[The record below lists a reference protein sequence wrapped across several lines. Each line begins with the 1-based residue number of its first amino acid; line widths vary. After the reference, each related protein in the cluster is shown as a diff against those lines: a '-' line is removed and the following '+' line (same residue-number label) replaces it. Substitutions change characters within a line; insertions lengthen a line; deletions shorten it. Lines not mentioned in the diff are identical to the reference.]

1 MVPLRRFQSMTRP
14 TTSLWPLPPYDFSPP
29 PSSPAP
35 STTGDF
41 VPLHHPFCNIKIY
54 IGQNFQLKVV
64 VEEDLGNMQHY
75 SLGVVTTTLHS
86 LISSFQITQITSPK
100 KTVLKQLS
108 SVSINE
114 DNFKVVKL
122 FYCSVANM
130 TKVSPMKKARRASSS
145 RHRGGKKNVIFQD
158 VGPEKFSSDDSRIH
172 VTCHWHGFNCIKEF
186 LSDLQLQKLRESCFG
201 YLFDLDESL
210 KPAQMI
216 MHSLLLHQECN
227 SNGNEL
233 QLSFNSNKVKFSI
246 VEFGIITG
254 LNCNEFPPD
263 SDIIE
268 HPNRL
273 LNKYFSGNESIS
285 RKELAECLMKT
296 RIDDDDDVVKLT
308 KNILQSKRGQC
319 HVDNFVMKLVDDE
332 QMFEKYPWG
341 RRSFNDTVNS
351 LSTVLN
357 RRKTGYEICGFPLAF
372 QVLGFEILP
381 SLGSSF
387 AIKVGNNIPKI
398 LNWKMTNL
406 QRSSRLKIIWKEVFG
421 KNKITCVPL
430 APVDD
435 NRSTTAEQIGL
446 NHDSSSPRMN
456 DRRTNLQK
464 EIEDLMK
471 ESASLKALNV
481 EIREENVEIKKENA
495 EIREKITEIRE
506 KITEITNENCG
517 LKDEIAA
524 VRKQVDVFMQYFTDL
539 LELKTSFKN
548 IEKLVLWLAE
558 NGGTEKRT
566 CGEKENAKESDED
579 LVFLNESKN
588 TFSRRNF
595 HECTN
600 ELKSSNT
607 VFSGPDCHPNVA
619 EILQDSNVKIHQ
631 MKEGQQDKEA
641 NEGSRSMDHVNDED
655 KEVVEANKSGKAII
669 ESDDDVPTFNLLSQS
684 FSENENEPLCETLK
698 VLRSK
703 RKRKTTLSRYLISPF
718 EPLNKP
724 KGAR

>member
-1 MVPLRRFQSMTRP
+1 MATLLANRHIRDTLFEQHLMAAAIVPVRLIDTYETQWVFKLVLRFKQHLMAATRILVDA
-14 TTSLWPLPPYDFSPP
+14 TKGSCLWRK
-29 PSSPAP
+29 AR
-35 STTGDF
+35 
-41 VPLHHPFCNIKIY
+41 
-54 IGQNFQLKVV
+54 
-64 VEEDLGNMQHY
+64 
-75 SLGVVTTTLHS
+75 TLE
-86 LISSFQITQITSPK
+86 LVSPK

-145 RHRGGKKNVIFQD
+145 RHRGGKKNVVFQD

-201 YLFDLDESL
+201 YLFHLDESL

-246 VEFGIITG
+246 AEFGIITG

-296 RIDDDDDVVKLT
+296 RIDDDDDAVKLT
-308 KNILQSKRGQC
+308 
-319 HVDNFVMKLVDDE
+319 KLVDDE

-341 RRSFNDTVNS
+341 PRSFNDTINS

-357 RRKTGYEICGFPLAF
+357 RRKTGYEICGSPLAF
-372 QVLGFEILP
+372 QVWGFEILP

-387 AIKVGNNIPKI
+387 AIKVENNIPKM

-406 QRSSRLKIIWKEVFG
+406 QRSSRLKTIWKEVFG
-421 KNKITCVPL
+421 KNKESHREGNNINYLLQITCVPL

-456 DRRTNLQK
+456 DGRTKLQK

-495 EIREKITEIRE
+495 EIRE

-548 IEKLVLWLAE
+548 IEKLRRMVVQRRELV
-558 NGGTEKRT
+558 EKNRML
-566 CGEKENAKESDED
+566 KKAAKI
-579 LVFLNESKN
+579 F
-588 TFSRRNF
+588 
-595 HECTN
+595 
-600 ELKSSNT
+600 
-607 VFSGPDCHPNVA
+607 GPDCHPNVA

-655 KEVVEANKSGKAII
+655 KEIVEANKSGKAII
-669 ESDDDVPTFNLLSQS
+669 ESDDDIPTFNLLSQS

-698 VLRSK
+698 VLCSK

-724 KGAR
+724 KGTR

>member
-1 MVPLRRFQSMTRP
+1 MFLRIRLIELKKILKGKSSDHFRAQNEEHPLLMSPSYNYKSIHKLHFFIIRLERIIRLNVRHLDIAMILLFGNMNRYLLEIFCEQENTDANKHNIAMVNIDSN
-14 TTSLWPLPPYDFSPP
+14 
-29 PSSPAP
+29 PSSA
-35 STTGDF
+35 
-41 VPLHHPFCNIKIY
+41 
-54 IGQNFQLKVV
+54 
-64 VEEDLGNMQHY
+64 E
-75 SLGVVTTTLHS
+75 
-86 LISSFQITQITSPK
+86 
-100 KTVLKQLS
+100 
-108 SVSINE
+108 
-114 DNFKVVKL
+114 VKL
-122 FYCSVANM
+122 FHSCNKRIMPLEEGKDPGAGGITSRANM

-145 RHRGGKKNVIFQD
+145 RHRGGKKNDVFQD
-158 VGPEKFSSDDSRIH
+158 LGPEKFSSDDSRIH

-186 LSDLQLQKLRESCFG
+186 LSDLQLQELRESCFG
-201 YLFDLDESL
+201 YLFYLDESL

-233 QLSFNSNKVKFSI
+233 QLSFNINKVKFSI

-254 LNCNEFPPD
+254 LNCNEFLPD

-273 LNKYFSGNESIS
+273 LNKYCSGNESIS

-308 KNILQSKRGQC
+308 TVFIVQNILQSKRGQC

-332 QMFEKYPWG
+332 EMFEKYPWG
-341 RRSFNDTVNS
+341 RRSFSDTVNS

-372 QVLGFEILP
+372 Q
-381 SLGSSF
+381 
-387 AIKVGNNIPKI
+387 
-398 LNWKMTNL
+398 
-406 QRSSRLKIIWKEVFG
+406 
-421 KNKITCVPL
+421 ITCVPL

-446 NHDSSSPRMN
+446 NHDSSNPRMN
-456 DRRTNLQK
+456 DRRTNLRK

-471 ESASLKALNV
+471 ESASLKALNDA
-481 EIREENVEIKKENA
+481 IREENVEIKKENA
-495 EIREKITEIRE
+495 EIREKITEI
-506 KITEITNENCG
+506 TNENYG
-517 LKDEIAA
+517 LKDEIPA

-539 LELKTSFKN
+539 HKLKTSFKN
-548 IEKLVLWLAE
+548 IEKRVLWLAE
-558 NGGTEKRT
+558 NGGAEKRT
-566 CGEKENAKESDED
+566 CGEKENAKESGKD

-588 TFSRRNF
+588 TFSQRNF

-641 NEGSRSMDHVNDED
+641 NEGCRSMDRVNDED
-655 KEVVEANKSGKAII
+655 KEVVEANKSGKTII
-669 ESDDDVPTFNLLSQS
+669 ESDDDIPTFNVLSQS
-684 FSENENEPLCETLK
+684 FSENENESLCETLK
-698 VLRSK
+698 VLHSK

-724 KGAR
+724 KGTRQLLLHN

>member
-1 MVPLRRFQSMTRP
+1 MAATRI
-14 TTSLWPLPPYDFSPP
+14 LVD
-29 PSSPAP
+29 
-35 STTGDF
+35 
-41 VPLHHPFCNIKIY
+41 
-54 IGQNFQLKVV
+54 
-64 VEEDLGNMQHY
+64 
-75 SLGVVTTTLHS
+75 
-86 LISSFQITQITSPK
+86 
-100 KTVLKQLS
+100 
-108 SVSINE
+108 
-114 DNFKVVKL
+114 
-122 FYCSVANM
+122 M

-145 RHRGGKKNVIFQD
+145 RHRGGKKNVVFQD

-201 YLFDLDESL
+201 YLFHLDESL

-246 VEFGIITG
+246 AEFGIITG

-296 RIDDDDDVVKLT
+296 RIDDDDDAVKLT
-308 KNILQSKRGQC
+308 
-319 HVDNFVMKLVDDE
+319 KLVDDE

-341 RRSFNDTVNS
+341 PRSFNDTINS

-357 RRKTGYEICGFPLAF
+357 RRKTGYEICGSPLAF
-372 QVLGFEILP
+372 QVWGFEILP

-387 AIKVGNNIPKI
+387 AIKVENNIPKM

-406 QRSSRLKIIWKEVFG
+406 QRSSRLKTIWKEVFG

-456 DRRTNLQK
+456 DGRTKLQK

-495 EIREKITEIRE
+495 EIREKITEI
-506 KITEITNENCG
+506 TNENCG

-524 VRKQVDVFMQYFTDL
+524 
-539 LELKTSFKN
+539 
-548 IEKLVLWLAE
+548 
-558 NGGTEKRT
+558 
-566 CGEKENAKESDED
+566 
-579 LVFLNESKN
+579 
-588 TFSRRNF
+588 
-595 HECTN
+595 
-600 ELKSSNT
+600 
-607 VFSGPDCHPNVA
+607 
-619 EILQDSNVKIHQ
+619 DSNVKIHQ

-655 KEVVEANKSGKAII
+655 KEIVEANKSGKAII
-669 ESDDDVPTFNLLSQS
+669 ESDDDIPTFNLLSQS

-698 VLRSK
+698 VLCSK

-724 KGAR
+724 KGTR

>member
-1 MVPLRRFQSMTRP
+1 
-14 TTSLWPLPPYDFSPP
+14 
-29 PSSPAP
+29 
-35 STTGDF
+35 
-41 VPLHHPFCNIKIY
+41 
-54 IGQNFQLKVV
+54 
-64 VEEDLGNMQHY
+64 
-75 SLGVVTTTLHS
+75 
-86 LISSFQITQITSPK
+86 
-100 KTVLKQLS
+100 
-108 SVSINE
+108 
-114 DNFKVVKL
+114 
-122 FYCSVANM
+122 M

-145 RHRGGKKNVIFQD
+145 RHRGGKKNVVFQD

-233 QLSFNSNKVKFSI
+233 QLSFNSSKVKFSI

-254 LNCNEFPPD
+254 LNCNEFPTD

-308 KNILQSKRGQC
+308 KVFIVQNILQSKRGQC

-351 LSTVLN
+351 LSPVLN

-372 QVLGFEILP
+372 QVWGFEILP

-406 QRSSRLKIIWKEVFG
+406 QRSSRLKTIWKEVFG

-464 EIEDLMK
+464 EIEVNHHSSSLKMNKDEHTILLKDLMK

-495 EIREKITEIRE
+495 EIRE

-558 NGGTEKRT
+558 NGGAEKRT
-566 CGEKENAKESDED
+566 CGEKENAKESSED

-619 EILQDSNVKIHQ
+619 EILKDSNVKIHQ

-669 ESDDDVPTFNLLSQS
+669 ESDDDIPTFNLLSQS